1 MSGAGPGVEN
11 SGDDGEQSFI
21 SHLIELRSRLLKA
34 VAAVMI
40 VLLCLLPFANKL
52 YGWLALPLVSH
63 LPQGGTMIAIEV
75 ISPFLIPVKFAFFV
89 ALVLAMP
96 IVLYQLWAF
105 VAPGLYKHEK
115 RLAVPILISA
125 VVLFYIGCAFAYFL
139 VLPAVAKFTA
149 SFAPVGVTVSPD
161 IGKYLDF
168 AVLLFLAF
176 GLCFEIPVVLL
187 ILVVVGVVTP
197 AQLVESRRYAIVASF
212 VAAAFLTPPDA
223 LSMLMLAIPMCV
235 LYELGIIGAR
245 FLIKPQTEHRPDP
258 TGT

>member
-1 MSGAGPGVEN
+1 MNPTEPG
-11 SGDDGEQSFI
+11 DGNEQSFI
-21 SHLIELRSRLLKA
+21 SHLIELRERLLKA
-34 VAAVMI
+34 VVAVAI
-40 VLLCLLPFANKL
+40 VLLCLLPFANRL
-52 YGWLALPLVSH
+52 YAWLALPLVAH

-115 RLAVPILISA
+115 RLALPILVSA

-139 VLPAVAKFTA
+139 VLPAVAKFTTA
-149 SFAPVGVTVSPD
+149 FAPAGVTVSPD

-168 AVLLFLAF
+168 ALLLFFAF

-197 AQLVESRRYAIVASF
+197 AQLAESRRYAIVAVF
-212 VAAAFLTPPDA
+212 VIAAFFTPPDA
-223 LSMLMLAIPMCV
+223 LSMLMLAIPMCL

-245 FLIKPQTEHRPDP
+245 LLVAPRAESRSDAA
-258 TGT
+258 GG